1 MEKLFNMRRSKA
13 ETTETIRKLIE
24 IARTHFTEYGYANTV
39 LESIVHEAKLTRGAV
54 YHHFRSKK
62 ELFRAVLEDVQRE
75 VAKRV
80 EAEAST
86 SEDPWQQLYLGCRA
100 FIMAAVEESNR
111 RIMLVDGPAVLG
123 WETWREM
130 DQNHSMRLLREQLAI
145 MQKQGH
151 FRMIP
156 LDVLTHFISGGL
168 NEAALWL
175 ANESAQPK
183 ALDETMEVLSV
194 FLEGFKQNTIHSP
207 GAT

>member
-1 MEKLFNMRRSKA
+1 MGN
-13 ETTETIRKLIE
+13 
-24 IARTHFTEYGYANTV
+24 
-39 LESIVHEAKLTRGAV
+39 LE
-54 YHHFRSKK
+54 
-62 ELFRAVLEDVQRE
+62 
-75 VAKRV
+75 
-80 EAEAST
+80 
-86 SEDPWQQLYLGCRA
+86 
-100 FIMAAVEESNR
+100 
-111 RIMLVDGPAVLG
+111 
-123 WETWREM
+123 EM

-207 GAT
+207 VRREPAYGSEIGEREIASLATIRFRVRFSLVSPHRPKI